1 MVAWLPF
8 LSDEHSELA
17 RIRDLRAG
25 CMLPRLLSGLCIS
38 YTANGI
44 QNAGACASPSEY
56 LYFVYLDPRLFMR
69 FLLVLWQYM
78 HIPLDTAATGALKRC
93 GASDT
98 LITPASSRIGRATS
112 CTSIVCI
119 QAQGGRSWQNF
130 TNA

>member
-1 MVAWLPF
+1 MPIHPTPPVGGAP
-8 LSDEHSELA
+8 
-17 RIRDLRAG
+17 AG
-25 CMLPRLLSGLCIS
+25 GEGRV
-38 YTANGI
+38 
-44 QNAGACASPSEY
+44 EY

-119 QAQGGRSWQNF
+119 QGGRSWQNF